1 MLFQNNNN
9 SFAKWKEL
17 YSLKKKI
24 EKRKKK
30 DKDAGCLLRLYIKLD
45 FQYFTNK
52 LKVKPGWI
60 N

>member
-9 SFAKWKEL
+9 IFAKWKEL
-17 YSLKKKI
+17 YPLK
-24 EKRKKK
+24 KKK
-30 DKDAGCLLRLYIKLD
+30 DKDAGCLLWLYIKLD

-52 LKVKPGWI
+52 LKVKPRWI